1 MTTSNAQHLSL
12 VNTPVPLTSRD
23 AYYHKNPEHEGENM
37 NFELKKW
44 HIDYVNDVAEY
55 ANNKKVADN
64 VRNVFPYPYTL
75 EDARSYVTSCAEN
88 DELRQL
94 CRATVINGKA
104 VGSIGI
110 FLRDDIHCKS
120 AELGYWLGEPFWGR
134 GIMSSAVKELCGTA
148 FKHYDIVRIFAEPF
162 AHNTGSR
169 KVLEK
174 AGFELEGIMKKSI
187 FKNGVIFD
195 SCLYALLK

>member
-1 MTTSNAQHLSL
+1 
-12 VNTPVPLTSRD
+12 
-23 AYYHKNPEHEGENM
+23 M

-44 HIDYVNDVAEY
+44 HIDYANDVAEY
-55 ANNKKVADN
+55 ANNKKIADN

-75 EDARSYVTSCAEN
+75 EDARSYITSCAEN

-94 CRATVINGKA
+94 CRAIVINGKA
-104 VGSIGI
+104 AGSIGI
-110 FLRDDIHCKS
+110 FIRDDIHCKS

-134 GIMSSAVKELCGTA
+134 GIMSSAVTDLCETA
-148 FKHYDIVRIFAEPF
+148 FKHYDIVRVFAEPF

-174 AGFELEGIMKKSI
+174 AGFELEGVNEKSI
-187 FKNGVIFD
+187 FKNGVILD
-195 SCLYALLK
+195 SCIYALLK

>member
-1 MTTSNAQHLSL
+1 
-12 VNTPVPLTSRD
+12 
-23 AYYHKNPEHEGENM
+23 M
-37 NFELKKW
+37 NFELNKW
-44 HIDYVNDVAEY
+44 HIDYANAVAEY
-55 ANNKKVADN
+55 ANNKKIADN
-64 VRNVFPYPYTL
+64 VRNVFPYPYTS
-75 EDARSYVTSCAEN
+75 EDARSYIISCAEN

-94 CRATVINGKA
+94 CRAIVINGKA
-104 VGSIGI
+104 AGSIGI

-148 FKHYDIVRIFAEPF
+148 FKNYDIVRIFAEPF